1 MCVQQNV
8 TVRSSTSS
16 VVNTDKKR
24 GNLFS
29 AACSEHR
36 NACPHRQKL
45 SISKEHS
52 HRPAIDIPLL
62 RSVFR
67 TRRIH
72 RQQINV
78 ERRGSCYRRRSVS
91 SKTRTAVAEQKR
103 ADVCPRVL
111 VRPRRY
117 SVSALLLTLIATS
130 SVSRT
135 ERNRL
140 QHVVHRNPV
149 HQPLRQVTFWRNA
162 GIQRRG
168 HSTIRETGEI
178 HS

>member
-1 MCVQQNV
+1 M
-8 TVRSSTSS
+8 RSAERHREKQHVFSGEHRQ
-16 VVNTDKKR
+16 KR

-45 SISKEHS
+45 SISKKDS
-52 HRPAIDIPLL
+52 HRPTIHIPLL
-62 RSVFR
+62 RFVFR

-78 ERRGSCYRRRSVS
+78 ERRGSCYRRRSVC
-91 SKTRTAVAEQKR
+91 SKARTAVAEQKR

-111 VRPRRY
+111 DNPRRY
-117 SVSALLLTLIATS
+117 SVSALLLTLIATW
-130 SVSRT
+130 SVSWT

-140 QHVVHRNPV
+140 QHVVHGNPV
-149 HQPLRQVTFWRNA
+149 
-162 GIQRRG
+162 
-168 HSTIRETGEI
+168 GEI